1 MNKCEAK
8 ENVRNLIFR
17 WSREICG
24 ELGGAGRSK
33 DSEKV
38 TDLVVQQGSG
48 ALEENFHR
56 TALPL
61 HRYAAR
67 GYAEFPRNLPDCF
80 QTE

>member
-48 ALEENFHR
+48 A
-56 TALPL
+56 TAL
-61 HRYAAR
+61 RS
-67 GYAEFPRNLPDCF
+67 
-80 QTE
+80 